1 MQSTLETVVL
11 CNSIK
16 ENRHGNGHLFQ
27 SWRQLVEVTLHT
39 LVQGGGRGG
48 GGGGVMKEG
57 EVSVL
62 FELTQELLT
71 KVWLTCGHVRIM

>member
-11 CNSIK
+11 CNCIK

-48 GGGGVMKEG
+48 GGGGVMKKG